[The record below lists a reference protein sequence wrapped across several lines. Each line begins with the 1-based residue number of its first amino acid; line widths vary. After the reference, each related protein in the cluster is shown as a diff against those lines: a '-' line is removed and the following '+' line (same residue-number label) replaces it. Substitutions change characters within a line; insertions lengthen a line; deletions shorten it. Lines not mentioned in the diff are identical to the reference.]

1 MAVCGCFY
9 RRMHALSDEEQMNR
23 LESKVDRMETKID
36 SGLATVRSESRA
48 DFRLLLGVQ
57 LSMFVAMILGFAGI
71 IFQHLG

>member
-1 MAVCGCFY
+1 MAVWECFY
-9 RRMHALSDEEQMNR
+9 RTMHALSDEEQMNR

-36 SGLATVRSESRA
+36 TGLATIRSESRA
-48 DFRLLLGVQ
+48 DSRLLLEVQ